1 MKKKISLPIVI
12 TIVLLVA
19 AIVFSAAYMIATNSM
34 NRKLKDLGEKQ
45 SMFSILAD
53 VDSFVREK
61 SYYKPEQTDVE
72 QQAVKGYIEGYD
84 GRVLWLSSEEYENS
98 KYESAEYMAKGFA
111 DGSVVVVLTEE
122 QYNALNGKN
131 AE

>member
-1 MKKKISLPIVI
+1 MI
-12 TIVLLVA
+12 LL
-19 AIVFSAAYMIATNSM
+19 T
-34 NRKLKDLGEKQ
+34 Q
-45 SMFSILAD
+45 
-53 VDSFVREK
+53 
-61 SYYKPEQTDVE
+61 
-72 QQAVKGYIEGYD
+72 
-84 GRVLWLSSEEYENS
+84 EEYENS